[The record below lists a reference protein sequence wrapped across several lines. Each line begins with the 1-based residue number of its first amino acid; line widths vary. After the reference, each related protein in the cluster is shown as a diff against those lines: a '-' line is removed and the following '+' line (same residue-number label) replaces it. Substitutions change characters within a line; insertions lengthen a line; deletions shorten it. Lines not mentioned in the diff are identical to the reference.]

1 MIRSIDWDWLFD
13 DQSLVERKRTMIL
26 LLLLVPSLTRMMK
39 MMMMMMMM
47 ELMIDVQC
55 YLLDWTNGFD
65 WF

>member
-26 LLLLVPSLTRMMK
+26 LLLLFHSLTRMLML
-39 MMMMMMMM
+39 MMML
-47 ELMIDVQC
+47 ELLIDVQC